1 MEYLLEEFNEKLD
14 NTYNKVKSLPQEYK
28 SATENKSILGY
39 AFSPFEAIGDEINS
53 LLGGKTTQ
61 DVINAN
67 VETFKGKVELIRS
80 ATNTLKKDIEEL
92 SKQINETRAYLD
104 KAKNYELDLD
114 WGGSKNKK
122 ILDEY
127 NSLYKS
133 LNIYSTYKNK

>member
-28 SATENKSILGY
+28 SATENKSILGD
-39 AFSPFEAIGDEINS
+39 GINS